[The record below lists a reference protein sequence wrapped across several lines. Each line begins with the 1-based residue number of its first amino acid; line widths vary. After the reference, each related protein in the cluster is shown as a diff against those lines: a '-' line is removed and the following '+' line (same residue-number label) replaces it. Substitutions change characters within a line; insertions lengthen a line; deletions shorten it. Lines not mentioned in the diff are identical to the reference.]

1 MPFLNNTDCYMYFM
15 GFFMTNY
22 LQANTL
28 KNFLEELSYWD
39 GWMGGEQSLSRIGYK
54 HKLANQHLKLFTL
67 INSLFIYSWIELILL
82 KIYM

>member
-15 GFFMTNY
+15 GFFMTNS

-39 GWMGGEQSLSRIGYK
+39 GWMENNHSLTSDTST
-54 HKLANQHLKLFTL
+54 N
-67 INSLFIYSWIELILL
+67 
-82 KIYM
+82 

>member
-1 MPFLNNTDCYMYFM
+1 MYFM

-39 GWMGGEQSLSRIGYK
+39 GWMENNHSLTSDTLK

-67 INSLFIYSWIELILL
+67 INSLFIYSWIELN
-82 KIYM
+82 KYY